1 MNICKFGDSSIKR
14 TGLKNGARQRAALT
28 RGRNENG
35 MFLKGIRKNQTP
47 SYTLILP
54 LKEGA
59 PIFKVTKVTKQN
71 RFELNSSPK
80 AESITIQDSNLSA
93 YTSCPEENSFY

>member
-1 MNICKFGDSSIKR
+1 MNISKFGDSSVKR

-35 MFLKGIRKNQTP
+35 MFLKGIRKNYTP
-47 SYTLILP
+47 CYTLILP

-59 PIFKVTKVTKQN
+59 PIFQVTKVTEK
-71 RFELNSSPK
+71 RSELN
-80 AESITIQDSNLSA
+80 
-93 YTSCPEENSFY
+93 CPPRKE